1 MIEDGKTGFLVPG
14 RDPEQ
19 FVRYTERLLGDA
31 LSSLSMGTAAAE
43 RAKRYSWKAAA
54 TTART
59 LFTELR
65 ARDLVACS

>member
-1 MIEDGKTGFLVPG
+1 MPG
-14 RDPEQ
+14 RDLGE
-19 FVRYTERLLGDA
+19 FVRFTERLLGDS
-31 LSSLSMGTAAAE
+31 LLSLSMGTAAAE

-59 LFTELR
+59 LFTDLR